1 MAKYKPSLTVFLA
14 ATSAFMG
21 ALNIGMVMVWTS
33 LAFDSL
39 EASDSV
45 PRITKN
51 DQNIKSWI
59 ASITSIGGMFG
70 GLLSSKKTFIIITIY
85 IITIAIITSQIT
97 SMCFY
102 KS

>member
-1 MAKYKPSLTVFLA
+1 MAKYKASLTVFLA

-21 ALNIGMVMVWTS
+21 ALSIGMVMVWTS
-33 LAFDSL
+33 LAFDSM

-59 ASITSIGGMFG
+59 ASVA
-70 GLLSSKKTFIIITIY
+70 LLIK
-85 IITIAIITSQIT
+85 
-97 SMCFY
+97 
-102 KS
+102 